1 MYLTTEYYSQQ
12 DSDSNPSCGNSH
24 FNSFERRILA
34 FASAEVHCLF
44 PVVVYMREIPSGTF
58 SPLTLLNHSGVCG
71 SLLFSCGFCRT
82 PPSLIY
88 LPVPSIF
95 RVLSL
100 RQEPY
105 AAHVVLATSCVF
117 TSRALRRGPYGVH
130 NVPATPHV
138 FTSFFFFF
146 LFSLSRFFSNRA
158 TTPLLTLLTRDTL
171 TTCCLPLWSLVNHRT
186 PTCEWEISPGK
197 GLRSL
202 LGGLPWPRS
211 SLISFS
217 PAGVVRYVEIRLEGP
232 K

>member
-1 MYLTTEYYSQQ
+1 MYLTTEFYPQQ
-12 DSDSNPSCGNSH
+12 DSDSNPSCGNSR

-117 TSRALRRGPYGVH
+117 TSRALRRTQCTRNPSRLY
-130 NVPATPHV
+130 V
-138 FTSFFFFF
+138 FFFLFFFF
-146 LFSLSRFFSNRA
+146 LISLSRFFSNRA

-171 TTCCLPLWSLVNHRT
+171 TTCCLPLWSLVNRRT
-186 PTCEWEISPGK
+186 PTCESEISPGK

>member
-1 MYLTTEYYSQQ
+1 MYLTTEFYPQQ
-12 DSDSNPSCGNSH
+12 DSDSNPSCGNSR

-117 TSRALRRGPYGVH
+117 TSRALRRTQCTRNPSRFYVEGLMRYAMYPQLLTSFLTLRALWRAQCTHNPSRFFLRRGPYGVR
-130 NVPATPHV
+130 NVPTTPHV
-138 FTSFFFFF
+138 F
-146 LFSLSRFFSNRA
+146 SLRRK
-158 TTPLLTLLTRDTL
+158 PY
-171 TTCCLPLWSLVNHRT
+171 LV
-186 PTCEWEISPGK
+186 
-197 GLRSL
+197 
-202 LGGLPWPRS
+202 
-211 SLISFS
+211 
-217 PAGVVRYVEIRLEGP
+217 
-232 K
+232 